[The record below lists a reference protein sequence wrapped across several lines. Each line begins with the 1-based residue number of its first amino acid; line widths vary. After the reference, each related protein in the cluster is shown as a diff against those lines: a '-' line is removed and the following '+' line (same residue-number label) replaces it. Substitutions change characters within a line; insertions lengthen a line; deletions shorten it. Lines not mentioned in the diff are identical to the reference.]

1 MRGGGFIS
9 LRGDPRGCPCL
20 RGTPGTRFIYG
31 ILVTTSHYGPDSI
44 DFIKDKSITL
54 INGSELVSMLKE
66 HGYEY
71 FVDVEEAR
79 KIL

>member
-1 MRGGGFIS
+1 MWK
-9 LRGDPRGCPCL
+9 LPN
-20 RGTPGTRFIYG
+20 G